1 MKKVQSLNACL
12 TQAAKPNS
20 RSRGWPQRER
30 EDVIQKKVQAMQ
42 AILIRPPP
50 THTEQVYLQ
59 LCLPA
64 CLPACLCLAYKVP
77 ITYHTTDWQPVHV
90 LRRLAPSSRS
100 DPLPALCPLLSF
112 SLFFLI
118 FFFFSHFPCTQ
129 FYPFHLD
136 LPPSRR
142 RILIPNAAAIYLRCP
157 RVRDQLA

>member
-1 MKKVQSLNACL
+1 MHVSPKLQSQTADPEAGRNERGRTSSKK
-12 TQAAKPNS
+12 
-20 RSRGWPQRER
+20 RSRPC
-30 EDVIQKKVQAMQ
+30 
-42 AILIRPPP
+42 RPSSSGHHP
-50 THTEQVYLQ
+50 HTLSKYTYSCV
-59 LCLPA
+59 CLS
-64 CLPACLCLAYKVP
+64 ACLCLAYKVP